1 MNEENSSLPSLPSSL
16 DVSGLLNDLRQLIN
30 SARER
35 AAYAV
40 NRELTLMHWHIGDR
54 IRKDILQEERAP
66 YGERIVSTLS
76 QQLEH
81 EFGRGFSTKT
91 LRHMMQFAEVFPDI
105 QIVSSL
111 TRQLTWTHFLEIIY
125 IKERLTREFYAE
137 MCRLEKW
144 SVRTLR
150 AKIGGML
157 YERTTLSGKAEEV
170 IQAEIDSLRETDQLT
185 PDLVF
190 RDPYLLDFLGLHD
203 GYGEADLENAII
215 RQMEAF
221 LLELGAGFAFVARQ
235 KRMTIDDEDFY
246 LDLLFYHR
254 GLRRLVALD
263 LKLEKFQAA
272 HKGQMELYLRWLD
285 RYERQP
291 GEEAPI
297 GLILCSKKSPQQ
309 IELLQLDQGDIR
321 VAEFFTKRLPPPLLE
336 KELHKAIR
344 RAREQLAQRSLG
356 SASDMVERARD
367 ERNKAERNEE
377 EA

>member
-81 EFGRGFSTKT
+81 EFGRGFSAKT

-157 YERTTLSGKAEEV
+157 YERTTLSGKPEKV
-170 IQAEIDSLRETDQLT
+170 IDAEIAALRETDQMT

-190 RDPYLLDFLGLHD
+190 RDPYLLDFLGLSD
-203 GYGEADLENAII
+203 TYSEQDLENAII
-215 RQMEAF
+215 REMEAF